1 MTKSTVTSLRFTS
14 DQYEKIKKLA
24 DLHGVSVTTYMRE
37 AVLDRMTDEVD
48 YNDAN
53 ANLTASHGKT
63 VSSAAI
69 RQRLGLDR

>member
-1 MTKSTVTSLRFTS
+1 MKKS
-14 DQYEKIKKLA
+14 KKLA